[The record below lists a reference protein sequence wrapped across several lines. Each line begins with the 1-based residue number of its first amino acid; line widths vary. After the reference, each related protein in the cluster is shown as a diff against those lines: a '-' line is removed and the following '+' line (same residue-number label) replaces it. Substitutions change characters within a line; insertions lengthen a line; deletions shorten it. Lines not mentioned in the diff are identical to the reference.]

1 MPLGKGKAIV
11 PFFLALI
18 YGLLIVSVPWE
29 ELRGVPY
36 PDIEN
41 YEVRYAAVKNYGL
54 SYFRI
59 DSGVLNY
66 LSAEYLW
73 YFLLASSSLSGIDFD
88 LFVMTCSFS
97 AAFISAF
104 WLFGRLHVFWA
115 LVLLINPISIDLFSS
130 QLRSALAFGLVL
142 FAISFHRK
150 GLLREGWAYSF
161 FLAACFVHTSMLLI
175 IFVYGISI
183 LLERKKLRSTE
194 ARLLLSIGIGVF
206 LAAAYALLAN
216 SILGAIG
223 DRRSLDAN
231 EARSFT
237 YIGFWLFLGMAFC
250 LRSTVLALTNWRF
263 YYSVLVLIFVGV
275 TELLAV
281 PSFRILAISLP
292 VIFSV
297 FPLLKVQ
304 DARFVIF
311 SVLSYEIILFYY
323 WVN

>member
-1 MPLGKGKAIV
+1 MPLGKGKAIF
-11 PFFLALI
+11 PFLIALI
-18 YGLLIVSVPWE
+18 YGILIVSVPWE

-54 SYFRI
+54 SYFKI

-73 YFLLASSSLSGIDFD
+73 YFLLASSSLSGLDFD
-88 LFVMTCSFS
+88 LFVTLCSFS
-97 AAFISAF
+97 AAFISTF
-104 WLFGRLHVFWA
+104 WLSSRLHAGWA
-115 LVLLINPISIDLFSS
+115 FVLLINPISIDLFSS

-150 GLLREGWAYSF
+150 GLLRRGWAYSF
-161 FLAACFVHTSMLLI
+161 FVAACFVHTSMLLV

-183 LLERKKLRSTE
+183 LLERRGFKSTE
-194 ARLLLSIGIGVF
+194 TRLLLSIGVGVF

-216 SILGAIG
+216 SVLGALG
-223 DRRSLDAN
+223 DRRSLDAD
-231 EARSFT
+231 EARSFA
-237 YIGFWLFLGMAFC
+237 YIGFWLLLGIA
-250 LRSTVLALTNWRF
+250 LSIRSTVFALNNWRF
-263 YYSVLVLIFVGV
+263 YYGVLVLFFVGV
-275 TELLAV
+275 TELFAV
-281 PSFRILAISLP
+281 PSFRILAMSLP
-292 VIFSV
+292 IIFSV
-297 FPLLKVQ
+297 FPLIKRQ

-311 SVLSYEIILFYY
+311 SVLSYQAILFYY